1 MSKKND
7 ERLARIEENLSR
19 VLNLLLQVQSSTSNT
34 NAPKEGGRQEKS
46 MAVYKDEIL
55 KWHGR
60 GLPIGEIAKKVGL
73 HRATLRVYMRH
84 YGVTPKRQQK
94 RLAPPTLAEYNA
106 KLKQNIID
114 GGQDA

>member
-19 VLNLLLQVQSSTSNT
+19 VLNLLLQAS
-34 NAPKEGGRQEKS
+34 APTAKVPEQGGRHNQ
-46 MAVYKDEIL
+46 
-55 KWHGR
+55 
-60 GLPIGEIAKKVGL
+60 GLPIGEIANQVGL
-73 HRATLRVYMRH
+73 HRSTLRTYMKH
-84 YGVTPKRQQK
+84 YGVTPKRKQA
-94 RLAPPTLAEYNA
+94 RVAPPKPAEYNA

>member
-19 VLNLLLQVQSSTSNT
+19 VLNLLLQAS
-34 NAPKEGGRQEKS
+34 APTAKVPEQGGRQEKS
-46 MAVYKDEIL
+46 MAVYKNQVL
-55 KWHGR
+55 KLHNQ
-60 GLPIGEIAKKVGL
+60 GLPIGEIAEQVGL
-73 HRATLRVYMRH
+73 HRATLRTYMKH
-84 YGVTPKRQQK
+84 YGVTPKRKQA
-94 RLAPPTLAEYNA
+94 RVAPPKPAEYNA